1 MKWFFYLG
9 LFLSGAGLLISLAN
23 LILAPGAGLI
33 SLLFGIGWAALFTWL
48 LATSRLWPVGLGKRW
63 VAAALAWG
71 AGTSLLLVMAGSG
84 GYMEATRLAG
94 SELTMASFAGALPE
108 EVAKGLG
115 AFFIIYLCPRI
126 TRPYHALTVGIL
138 VGLGFEAMENF
149 GYGTVGA
156 MYHPSSDLLGMLQ
169 MWGLRT
175 VAGPGLHMVFTGI
188 LAYGLGLWLFTSH
201 TWRVAALGWGL
212 STLFHFWWN
221 LQPSSEPVQIASL
234 IACAIVM
241 YATFIAVVIHALRAA
256 RADTSLYDTPTLLLR
271 V

>member
-1 MKWFFYLG
+1 
-9 LFLSGAGLLISLAN
+9 
-23 LILAPGAGLI
+23 
-33 SLLFGIGWAALFTWL
+33 
-48 LATSRLWPVGLGKRW
+48 
-63 VAAALAWG
+63 
-71 AGTSLLLVMAGSG
+71 
-84 GYMEATRLAG
+84 
-94 SELTMASFAGALPE
+94 MASFAGALPE

-138 VGLGFEAMENF
+138 VGLGFEAVENF

-221 LQPSSEPVQIASL
+221 LQPSSEPVQIASI

-241 YATFIAVVIHALRAA
+241 YSTFIAVVIHALRAA

>member
-1 MKWFFYLG
+1 MKLLFRIG
-9 LFLSGAGLLISLAN
+9 LVLSVGGILINLAN
-23 LILAPGAGLI
+23 LIVAPGAGLI
-33 SLLFGIGWAALFTWL
+33 SLVFCCGWMALFTWL
-48 LATSRLWPVGLGKRW
+48 IATSRLWPVGLEKKW

-71 AGTSLLLVMAGSG
+71 GGTSLLLVMAGSS

-115 AFFIIYLCPRI
+115 AFFIIYLCPRV
-126 TRPYHALTVGIL
+126 TRPYHALAIGLL
-138 VGLGFEAMENF
+138 VGLGFESVENF

-156 MYHPSSDLLGMLQ
+156 LYHPSSDILGMLE
-169 MWGLRT
+169 MWGMRT

-201 TWRVAALGWGL
+201 TWRVAVASWGL

-221 LQPSSEPVQIASL
+221 LQPSSEPVQIASI
-234 IACAIVM
+234 IACAVVM
-241 YATFIAVVIHALRAA
+241 YAVFIAVVVHAVRAA
-256 RADTSLYDTPTLLLR
+256 RADTSLFDTPTLLLH